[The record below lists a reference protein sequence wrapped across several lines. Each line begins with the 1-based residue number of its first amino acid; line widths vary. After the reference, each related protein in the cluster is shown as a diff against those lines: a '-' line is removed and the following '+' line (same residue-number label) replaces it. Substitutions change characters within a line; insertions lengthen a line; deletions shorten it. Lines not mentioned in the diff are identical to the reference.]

1 MKLSSAILVSALL
14 VVAMPTSAHDVSG
27 YPGNPIEA
35 WDCGETRVELNK
47 HATRSFDLVF
57 SEGITFFG
65 PKSGINFKFLGPYG
79 KDGVKLNGKR
89 CRKIKPDQ
97 KPTD

>member
-47 HATRSFDLVF
+47 HATRSFDLY
-57 SEGITFFG
+57 SLKGS
-65 PKSGINFKFLGPYG
+65 PSSGLRAISLQVSWLLRARWCQAQRLALPEN
-79 KDGVKLNGKR
+79 
-89 CRKIKPDQ
+89 
-97 KPTD
+97 